1 MKAAKI
7 TVAGTTYFL
16 VMDGEAMF
24 TIRDIYG
31 GTRLMLDKMEQDTRE
46 GFLETCNA
54 AAILAERGELVR
66 RRLGYEP
73 GRIPER
79 DDFALLTQP
88 YEIVPLKRAIA
99 NAIKLGYGREITAP
113 GDDEVDEG
121 LEELNQKKTRFA
133 ARTITE
139 EPFCAAF
146 HRLMR
151 CLCRRGKCLTCGNCT
166 LSHTVKATTGRV
178 TDGNAHNI
186 NEIAA

>member
-31 GTRLMLDKMEQDTRE
+31 GTRLMLEKMEQDTRE

-121 LEELNQKKTRFA
+121 LEELNQKKNKIRRA
-133 ARTITE
+133 DYYRIAV
-139 EPFCAAF
+139 
-146 HRLMR
+146 
-151 CLCRRGKCLTCGNCT
+151 LCGISQADALFMPPGEVFDLWELYLIAHGKGNN
-166 LSHTVKATTGRV
+166 GE
-178 TDGNAHNI
+178 GN
-186 NEIAA
+186 

>member
-31 GTRLMLDKMEQDTRE
+31 GTRLMLEKMEQDTRE

-121 LEELNQKKTRFA
+121 LEELNQKKNKIRRA
-133 ARTITE
+133 DYYRIAV
-139 EPFCAAF
+139 
-146 HRLMR
+146 
-151 CLCRRGKCLTCGNCT
+151 LCSISPADALFMPPGEVFDLWELYLIAHGKGNN
-166 LSHTVKATTGRV
+166 GE
-178 TDGNAHNI
+178 GN
-186 NEIAA
+186 

>member
-1 MKAAKI
+1 MKAAKT

-31 GTRLMLDKMEQDTRE
+31 GTRLMLEKMEQDTRE

-88 YEIVPLKRAIA
+88 YEIV
-99 NAIKLGYGREITAP
+99 YGREITAP

-139 EPFCAAF
+139 
-146 HRLMR
+146 
-151 CLCRRGKCLTCGNCT
+151 
-166 LSHTVKATTGRV
+166 
-178 TDGNAHNI
+178 
-186 NEIAA
+186 

>member
-1 MKAAKI
+1 MKAEKI

-31 GTRLMLDKMEQDTRE
+31 GTRLMLEKMEQDTRE

-99 NAIKLGYGREITAP
+99 NAIKLGTGARSQPPATMKLTK
-113 GDDEVDEG
+113 G
-121 LEELNQKKTRFA
+121 LKN
-133 ARTITE
+133 
-139 EPFCAAF
+139 
-146 HRLMR
+146 
-151 CLCRRGKCLTCGNCT
+151 
-166 LSHTVKATTGRV
+166 
-178 TDGNAHNI
+178 
-186 NEIAA
+186 

>member
-31 GTRLMLDKMEQDTRE
+31 GTRLMLEKMEQDTRE

-121 LEELNQKKTRFA
+121 LEELNQKKNKIRRA
-133 ARTITE
+133 DYYRIAV
-139 EPFCAAF
+139 
-146 HRLMR
+146 
-151 CLCRRGKCLTCGNCT
+151 LCGISPTDALFMPPGEVFDLWELYLIARGKRN
-166 LSHTVKATTGRV
+166 S
-178 TDGNAHNI
+178 DG
-186 NEIAA
+186 E

>member
-1 MKAAKI
+1 MKAEKI

-31 GTRLMLDKMEQDTRE
+31 GTRLMLEKMEQDTRE

-121 LEELNQKKTRFA
+121 LEELNQKNKIRRA
-133 ARTITE
+133 DYYRIAV
-139 EPFCAAF
+139 
-146 HRLMR
+146 
-151 CLCRRGKCLTCGNCT
+151 LCGISPADALFMPPGEVFDLWELYLIAHGKGNN
-166 LSHTVKATTGRV
+166 GE
-178 TDGNAHNI
+178 GN
-186 NEIAA
+186 

>member
-1 MKAAKI
+1 MYCVVRYETRQTDNGWRRLNNQQSGRAGQFRRPLWRYGGKDNESGKI

-31 GTRLMLDKMEQDTRE
+31 GTRLMLEKMEQDTRE

-139 EPFCAAF
+139 
-146 HRLMR
+146 
-151 CLCRRGKCLTCGNCT
+151 
-166 LSHTVKATTGRV
+166 
-178 TDGNAHNI
+178 
-186 NEIAA
+186 

>member
-31 GTRLMLDKMEQDTRE
+31 GTRLMLEKMEQDTRE

-99 NAIKLGYGREITAP
+99 NAIKLGTGARSQPPATMKLTK
-113 GDDEVDEG
+113 G
-121 LEELNQKKTRFA
+121 LKN
-133 ARTITE
+133 
-139 EPFCAAF
+139 
-146 HRLMR
+146 
-151 CLCRRGKCLTCGNCT
+151 
-166 LSHTVKATTGRV
+166 
-178 TDGNAHNI
+178 
-186 NEIAA
+186 

>member
-31 GTRLMLDKMEQDTRE
+31 GTRLMLEKIEQDTRE

-79 DDFALLTQP
+79 DDFA
-88 YEIVPLKRAIA
+88 LKRAIA

-139 EPFCAAF
+139 
-146 HRLMR
+146 
-151 CLCRRGKCLTCGNCT
+151 
-166 LSHTVKATTGRV
+166 
-178 TDGNAHNI
+178 
-186 NEIAA
+186 

>member
-7 TVAGTTYFL
+7 TVAGTTCFL

-31 GTRLMLDKMEQDTRE
+31 GTRLMLEKMEQDTRE

-99 NAIKLGYGREITAP
+99 NAIKLGYGREIFTEEH
-113 GDDEVDEG
+113 DLIMTNSVTLDEG

-139 EPFCAAF
+139 
-146 HRLMR
+146 
-151 CLCRRGKCLTCGNCT
+151 
-166 LSHTVKATTGRV
+166 
-178 TDGNAHNI
+178 
-186 NEIAA
+186 

>member
-31 GTRLMLDKMEQDTRE
+31 GTRLMLEKMEQDTRE

-121 LEELNQKKTRFA
+121 LEELNQKKNKIRRA
-133 ARTITE
+133 DYYRIAV
-139 EPFCAAF
+139 
-146 HRLMR
+146 
-151 CLCRRGKCLTCGNCT
+151 LCGISPADALFMPPGEVFDSWELYLIAHGKGNN
-166 LSHTVKATTGRV
+166 GE
-178 TDGNAHNI
+178 GN
-186 NEIAA
+186 

>member
-31 GTRLMLDKMEQDTRE
+31 GTRLMLEKMEQDTRE

-79 DDFALLTQP
+79 GDFALLTQP

-121 LEELNQKKTRFA
+121 LEELNQKKNKIRRA
-133 ARTITE
+133 DYYRIAV
-139 EPFCAAF
+139 
-146 HRLMR
+146 
-151 CLCRRGKCLTCGNCT
+151 LCGISPADALFMPPGEVFDLWELYLIAHGKGNN
-166 LSHTVKATTGRV
+166 GE
-178 TDGNAHNI
+178 GN
-186 NEIAA
+186 

>member
-31 GTRLMLDKMEQDTRE
+31 GTRLMLEKMEQDTRE

-54 AAILAERGELVR
+54 AAILAERGEL
-66 RRLGYEP
+66 
-73 GRIPER
+73 IPER

-88 YEIVPLKRAIA
+88 YEIVALKRAIA

-139 EPFCAAF
+139 
-146 HRLMR
+146 
-151 CLCRRGKCLTCGNCT
+151 
-166 LSHTVKATTGRV
+166 
-178 TDGNAHNI
+178 
-186 NEIAA
+186 

>member
-31 GTRLMLDKMEQDTRE
+31 GTRLMLEKMEQDTRE

-73 GRIPER
+73 GRIPGR

-121 LEELNQKKTRFA
+121 LEELNQKKNKIRRA
-133 ARTITE
+133 DYYRIAV
-139 EPFCAAF
+139 
-146 HRLMR
+146 
-151 CLCRRGKCLTCGNCT
+151 LCGISPADALFMPPGEVFDLWELYLIAHGKGNN
-166 LSHTVKATTGRV
+166 GE
-178 TDGNAHNI
+178 GN
-186 NEIAA
+186 

>member
-31 GTRLMLDKMEQDTRE
+31 GTRLMLEKLEQDTRE

-54 AAILAERGELVR
+54 AAILAERGELAR

-113 GDDEVDEG
+113 GDDGIESKKNKIRRADYYRIAVLCGISPTDALFMPPGEVFD
-121 LEELNQKKTRFA
+121 LWELYLIA
-133 ARTITE
+133 
-139 EPFCAAF
+139 
-146 HRLMR
+146 
-151 CLCRRGKCLTCGNCT
+151 RGKRN
-166 LSHTVKATTGRV
+166 S
-178 TDGNAHNI
+178 DG
-186 NEIAA
+186 E

>member
-31 GTRLMLDKMEQDTRE
+31 GTRLMLEKMEQDTRE

-73 GRIPER
+73 GCIPER

-121 LEELNQKKTRFA
+121 LEELNQKKNKIRRA
-133 ARTITE
+133 DYYRIAV
-139 EPFCAAF
+139 
-146 HRLMR
+146 
-151 CLCRRGKCLTCGNCT
+151 LCGISPADALFMPPGEVFDLWELYLIAHGKGNN
-166 LSHTVKATTGRV
+166 GEG
-178 TDGNAHNI
+178 D
-186 NEIAA
+186 

>member
-1 MKAAKI
+1 MEVKTMKAAKI

-31 GTRLMLDKMEQDTRE
+31 GTRLMLEKMEQDTRE

-121 LEELNQKKTRFA
+121 LEELNQKNKIRRA
-133 ARTITE
+133 DYYRIAV
-139 EPFCAAF
+139 
-146 HRLMR
+146 
-151 CLCRRGKCLTCGNCT
+151 LCGISPADALFMPPGEVFDLWELYLIAHGKGNN
-166 LSHTVKATTGRV
+166 GE
-178 TDGNAHNI
+178 GN
-186 NEIAA
+186 

>member
-31 GTRLMLDKMEQDTRE
+31 GTRE

-139 EPFCAAF
+139 
-146 HRLMR
+146 
-151 CLCRRGKCLTCGNCT
+151 
-166 LSHTVKATTGRV
+166 
-178 TDGNAHNI
+178 
-186 NEIAA
+186 

>member
-31 GTRLMLDKMEQDTRE
+31 GTRLMLEKMEQDTRE

-99 NAIKLGYGREITAP
+99 NAIKLGTGARSQHPATMKLTK
-113 GDDEVDEG
+113 G
-121 LEELNQKKTRFA
+121 LKN
-133 ARTITE
+133 
-139 EPFCAAF
+139 
-146 HRLMR
+146 
-151 CLCRRGKCLTCGNCT
+151 
-166 LSHTVKATTGRV
+166 
-178 TDGNAHNI
+178 
-186 NEIAA
+186 

>member
-31 GTRLMLDKMEQDTRE
+31 GTRLMLEKMEQDTRE

-121 LEELNQKKTRFA
+121 LEELNQKKNKIRRA
-133 ARTITE
+133 DYYRIAV
-139 EPFCAAF
+139 
-146 HRLMR
+146 
-151 CLCRRGKCLTCGNCT
+151 LCGISPADALFMPPGEVFDLWELYLIARGKSNNGEGN
-166 LSHTVKATTGRV
+166 
-178 TDGNAHNI
+178 
-186 NEIAA
+186 

>member
-31 GTRLMLDKMEQDTRE
+31 GTRLMLEKMEQDTRE

-54 AAILAERGELVR
+54 DAILAERGELV
-66 RRLGYEP
+66 
-73 GRIPER
+73 R

-139 EPFCAAF
+139 
-146 HRLMR
+146 
-151 CLCRRGKCLTCGNCT
+151 
-166 LSHTVKATTGRV
+166 
-178 TDGNAHNI
+178 
-186 NEIAA
+186 

>member
-31 GTRLMLDKMEQDTRE
+31 GTRLMLEKMEQDTRE

-113 GDDEVDEG
+113 GDDEVVDARRLGPHTARIGGKVLDTVHGPDHG
-121 LEELNQKKTRFA
+121 LG
-133 ARTITE
+133 
-139 EPFCAAF
+139 
-146 HRLMR
+146 H
-151 CLCRRGKCLTCGNCT
+151 G
-166 LSHTVKATTGRV
+166 
-178 TDGNAHNI
+178 
-186 NEIAA
+186 

>member
-31 GTRLMLDKMEQDTRE
+31 GTRLMLEKMEQDTRE

-66 RRLGYEP
+66 RRLGYE
-73 GRIPER
+73 PER

-121 LEELNQKKTRFA
+121 LEELNQKKNKIRRA
-133 ARTITE
+133 DYYRIAV
-139 EPFCAAF
+139 
-146 HRLMR
+146 
-151 CLCRRGKCLTCGNCT
+151 LCGISPADALFMPPGEVFDLWELYLIAHGKGNN
-166 LSHTVKATTGRV
+166 GE
-178 TDGNAHNI
+178 GN
-186 NEIAA
+186 

>member
-1 MKAAKI
+1 MKAAKT

-31 GTRLMLDKMEQDTRE
+31 GTRLMLEKMEQDTRE

-121 LEELNQKKTRFA
+121 LEELNQKKNKIRRA
-133 ARTITE
+133 DYYRIAV
-139 EPFCAAF
+139 
-146 HRLMR
+146 
-151 CLCRRGKCLTCGNCT
+151 LCGISPADALFMPPGEVFDLWELYLIAHGKGNN
-166 LSHTVKATTGRV
+166 GE
-178 TDGNAHNI
+178 GN
-186 NEIAA
+186 

>member
-31 GTRLMLDKMEQDTRE
+31 GTRLMLEKMEQDTRE

-121 LEELNQKKTRFA
+121 LEELNQKKNKIRRA
-133 ARTITE
+133 DYYRIAV
-139 EPFCAAF
+139 
-146 HRLMR
+146 
-151 CLCRRGKCLTCGNCT
+151 LCGISPADALFMPPGEVFDLWKLYLIAHGKGNN
-166 LSHTVKATTGRV
+166 GE
-178 TDGNAHNI
+178 GN
-186 NEIAA
+186 

>member
-31 GTRLMLDKMEQDTRE
+31 GTRLMLEKMEQDTRE

-73 GRIPER
+73 ERIPER

-121 LEELNQKKTRFA
+121 LEELNQKKNK
-133 ARTITE
+133 I
-139 EPFCAAF
+139 
-146 HRLMR
+146 HRADYYR
-151 CLCRRGKCLTCGNCT
+151 IAVLCGISPADALFMPPGEVFDLWELYLIAHGKGNN
-166 LSHTVKATTGRV
+166 GE
-178 TDGNAHNI
+178 GN
-186 NEIAA
+186 

>member
-31 GTRLMLDKMEQDTRE
+31 GTRLMLEKVEQDTRE

-121 LEELNQKKTRFA
+121 LEELNQKNKIRRA
-133 ARTITE
+133 DYYRIAV
-139 EPFCAAF
+139 
-146 HRLMR
+146 
-151 CLCRRGKCLTCGNCT
+151 LCGISPADALFMPPGEVFDLWELYIIAHGKGNN
-166 LSHTVKATTGRV
+166 GE
-178 TDGNAHNI
+178 GN
-186 NEIAA
+186 

>member
-31 GTRLMLDKMEQDTRE
+31 GTRLMLEKMEQDTRE

-121 LEELNQKKTRFA
+121 LEELNQKNKIRRA
-133 ARTITE
+133 DYYRIAV
-139 EPFCAAF
+139 
-146 HRLMR
+146 
-151 CLCRRGKCLTCGNCT
+151 LCGISPADALFMPPGEVFDLWELYLIAHGKGNN
-166 LSHTVKATTGRV
+166 GE
-178 TDGNAHNI
+178 GN
-186 NEIAA
+186 